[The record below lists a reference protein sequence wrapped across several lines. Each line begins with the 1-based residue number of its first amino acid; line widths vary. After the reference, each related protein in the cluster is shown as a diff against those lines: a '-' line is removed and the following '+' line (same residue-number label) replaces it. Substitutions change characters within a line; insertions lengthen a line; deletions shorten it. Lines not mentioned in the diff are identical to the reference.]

1 MAARLRGC
9 GAAWGARCGELGA
22 FQQEGSE
29 HMMCKTWETSA
40 ELSHSFHA
48 YLRRG
53 GVRGNADDSTAEMLG
68 AARTLQVALVCLSQL
83 SG

>member
-9 GAAWGARCGELGA
+9 GAAWGARCELGA
-22 FQQEGSE
+22 FQQEGSK
-29 HMMCKTWETSA
+29 HMMCETWETSA
-40 ELSHSFHA
+40 ELFHSFHA

-53 GVRGNADDSTAEMLG
+53 GVCGNADDSTAEMLG

>member
-1 MAARLRGC
+1 
-9 GAAWGARCGELGA
+9 
-22 FQQEGSE
+22 
-29 HMMCKTWETSA
+29 MMCKTWETSA

>member
-1 MAARLRGC
+1 
-9 GAAWGARCGELGA
+9 
-22 FQQEGSE
+22 
-29 HMMCKTWETSA
+29 MMCETWETSA
-40 ELSHSFHA
+40 ELFHSFHA

-53 GVRGNADDSTAEMLG
+53 GVCGNADDSTAEMLG